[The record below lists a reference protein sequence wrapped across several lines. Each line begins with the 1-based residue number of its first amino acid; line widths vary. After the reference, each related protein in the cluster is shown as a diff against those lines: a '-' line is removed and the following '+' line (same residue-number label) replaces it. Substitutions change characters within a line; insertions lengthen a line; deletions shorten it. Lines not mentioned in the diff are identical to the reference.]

1 MRNQYNKRDKRITKT
16 TMTVIMLIG
25 VNKFSTFETI
35 VSSAYLKT
43 LILILSICLNFKKK
57 TLASKWWS
65 VSKVNVLKFSLICK
79 FHTIGKS
86 LERS

>member
-1 MRNQYNKRDKRITKT
+1 
-16 TMTVIMLIG
+16 MTVIMLIG
-25 VNKFSTFETI
+25 INKFSTFATI

-43 LILILSICLNFKKK
+43 LILILSICLYLKKKK
-57 TLASKWWS
+57 TLASKWWL

-79 FHTIGKS
+79 FHAIGKS